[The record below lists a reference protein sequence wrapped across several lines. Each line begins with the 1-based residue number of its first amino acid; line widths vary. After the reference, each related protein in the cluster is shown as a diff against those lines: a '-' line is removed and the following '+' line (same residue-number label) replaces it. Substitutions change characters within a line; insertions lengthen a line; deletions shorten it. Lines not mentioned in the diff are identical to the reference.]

1 MSISM
6 HPEIEENLKEKL
18 RLLVSDLILSV
29 EDKIR
34 LMMAE
39 HSANGMLRSGNTIKR
54 TMDYI
59 SEGNKL
65 LYKESINYLHEVSLT
80 YHSELELKIQ
90 KLVKVAH
97 ESYKKEVLVQLQ
109 TSTNIAGKPD
119 LYQRMLPEIETGM
132 ASNLAKFQNE
142 LNLISEKLR
151 RNNEASHLKIAMW
164 AIEGV
169 LLLASVSIACMWYKE
184 PSGNYEPI
192 LFGIGCIMSLIPI
205 CTNFYTK
212 R

>member
-1 MSISM
+1 MY
-6 HPEIEENLKEKL
+6 PEIEENLKEKL
-18 RLLVSDLILSV
+18 RLLVSDLISTV
-29 EDKIR
+29 EEKIR

-39 HSANGMLRSGNTIKR
+39 HSANGMLRSGNTIKL

-59 SEGNKL
+59 SDVNKL
-65 LYKESINYLHEVSLT
+65 LYKESINYLHEASLT
-80 YHSELELKIQ
+80 YHPELELKVQ
-90 KLVKVAH
+90 KSVKVAH
-97 ESYKKEVLVQLQ
+97 ESYKKEVLAHFQ

-119 LYQRMLPEIETGM
+119 LYLRMLPEIEAGM
-132 ASNLAKFQNE
+132 ASDLAKFQNE

-151 RNNEASHLKIAMW
+151 RNNEASRLKTAIW
-164 AIEGV
+164 VIEGV
-169 LLLASVSIACMWYKE
+169 LLLASVSIASMWYKE

-205 CTNFYTK
+205 CTKLYTK